1 MNNIDLT
8 KSQIKAYEN
17 GATIVMIPLS
27 IPAGYE
33 YQGLSAKD
41 DNIWRANFWNG
52 ENILFVDLP
61 FQKDD
66 KDIFVKEEFWEH
78 ETRNVFYK
86 AENENIRNDKY
97 WLSASE
103 MTKEQSR
110 YLFSECTDIKIK
122 KVQDIKLKEWQ
133 ELGTCLFDSKKFYNQ
148 QMQEQKIAKTYDD
161 NEYVFLVQF
170 KKVTKWKN

>member
-1 MNNIDLT
+1 MNSIELT

-41 DNIWRANFWNG
+41 D
-52 ENILFVDLP
+52 
-61 FQKDD
+61 

-78 ETRNVFYK
+78 ETRTVFYK

-110 YLFSECTDIKIK
+110 YLFSELLDIKIAR
-122 KVQDIKLKEWQ
+122 VQEININLRGLCLYSEEDTGEYCY
-133 ELGTCLFDSKKFYNQ
+133 EDSYGLGLEFVDFYNQ
-148 QMQEQKIAKTYDD
+148 QMQEQNIAKTYDD
-161 NEYVFLVQF
+161 NDYVFLVQF
-170 KKVTKWKN
+170 KR